1 MIRETVIL
9 EIEITKSLQ
18 EQLEKFSSDYGIDKE
33 YIIARALPTYFNTVN
48 H

>member
-1 MIRETVIL
+1 MIKEKVTL
-9 EIEITKSLQ
+9 EIQITKSLQ

-33 YIIARALPTYFNTVN
+33 HIIARALPTYFNTVN